1 MVRSLN
7 RNNRRPGGLQSL
19 GALLTAV
26 HGAIIDDAKY
36 TFGRAIGLL
45 VHDLADQAIKVLD
58 PVPVCATTE
67 DFGAPDVPDGEV
79 GPSSLAFILV
89 LDATWKSRGGRKRRA
104 FPTSCLNTRLF
115 VSAKYKILRTQG
127 LSLPNTLLEVE
138 DRSRLFQKQWMAR
151 ENPASITPRSN
162 GVLAEPAPDG
172 GSADLRYQPLSENF
186 LPDVGNREAREGQT
200 LAMRQLTSESFYLHD
215 ETRGKAGLTEALT
228 IWRGVPSREAI
239 TSLERP
245 LGDKQDD
252 FGANDITIRLRILAR
267 DRLQVLT
274 FVLRRDN
281 AERAW
286 SWHQRQPS
294 SCQLYQ
300 I

>member
-1 MVRSLN
+1 MSAIDKRE
-7 RNNRRPGGLQSL
+7 RGRPLRCGSS
-19 GALLTAV
+19 
-26 HGAIIDDAKY
+26 
-36 TFGRAIGLL
+36 
-45 VHDLADQAIKVLD
+45 QA
-58 PVPVCATTE
+58 
-67 DFGAPDVPDGEV
+67 
-79 GPSSLAFILV
+79 
-89 LDATWKSRGGRKRRA
+89 RA
-104 FPTSCLNTRLF
+104 FTCTTRL
-115 VSAKYKILRTQG
+115 G
-127 LSLPNTLLEVE
+127 
-138 DRSRLFQKQWMAR
+138 
-151 ENPASITPRSN
+151 
-162 GVLAEPAPDG
+162 
-172 GSADLRYQPLSENF
+172 
-186 LPDVGNREAREGQT
+186 
-200 LAMRQLTSESFYLHD
+200 
-215 ETRGKAGLTEALT
+215 GKAGLTEALT